1 MKVRS
6 VALAA
11 LAAIGLLLSGAIEPA
26 LAQQREESA
35 EEFNQRAQAERD
47 AYMRQWEAEQAAL
60 RAQQS
65 PPTDPAPEGDEPQS
79 NRDRINDS
87 LAEYGLEMG
96 PQTLQVT
103 PEAEG
108 EPQSAATGTELAPTE
123 FDAFDQD
130 PAISPDEIASSSP
143 NNDIANALVL
153 IFFAVCALLYLAPT
167 FIAFRRGHQYRW
179 IIAALNATAGWTG
192 IAWVSVFIWAIWPRN
207 RALAEP
213 LYGDATGIASRD
225 R

>member
-1 MKVRS
+1 MKVQS
-6 VALAA
+6 VVLAA
-11 LAAIGLLLSGAIEPA
+11 VAAIGLFLSGAIEPA

-35 EEFNQRAQAERD
+35 EEFNQRAQAEQD

-65 PPTDPAPEGDEPQS
+65 PPTEPAPEGGPSQS
-79 NRDRINDS
+79 NRDRINNN
-87 LAEYGLEMG
+87 LAEYGVEMG
-96 PQTLQVT
+96 PQTLEQP

-108 EPQSAATGTELAPTE
+108 EPQPAATGTELAPTE

-130 PAISPDEIASSSP
+130 PAISPDEMASSSP
-143 NNDIANALVL
+143 NNDIANTLVL

-167 FIAFRRGHQYRW
+167 FIAFRRGHEYRW
-179 IIAALNATAGWTG
+179 IITALNVAAGWTG
-192 IAWVSVFIWAIWPRN
+192 VAWIWVFVWSIWPRN
-207 RALAEP
+207 RALASP
-213 LYGDATGIASRD
+213 IVDDATGIERPE